1 MAVDGRGHCAF
12 TRHFVDNAH
21 GAKQQEGEKEG
32 RRERGRG
39 RGRKRERGKGV
50 QARENFIS
58 QVYLIRKVT

>member
-21 GAKQQEGEKEG
+21 GAKQREGVREG
-32 RRERGRG
+32 RREREG
-39 RGRKRERGKGV
+39 EGV
-50 QARENFIS
+50 QAGENFIS

>member
-21 GAKQQEGEKEG
+21 GAKQREGEREG
-32 RRERGRG
+32 R
-39 RGRKRERGKGV
+39 RKRERERGERERAEGV